1 MSTRPLL
8 LFPTPGLSD
17 RAKLGGGA
25 QRVHYPPAGRQSDR
39 LNPQIRLVEAAFE
52 TRRAELRTE
61 VGGAEPEKVLV
72 LETVGTITDFMNA
85 VRRIEGMEWL
95 AEVDEEEI
103 AGDEDF
109 FDSDNRAKRLSG
121 RLFLVMT
128 NQGALREMLRLWE
141 AFQRQPDER
150 FARGFGKWRSLF
162 KQLRNIRVWGVED
175 RLRETGL
182 LSVWEE
188 EVAHNERDFRFEAE
202 LWFRG
207 DEQRRAVAAAALRDY
222 VMQQGGAVIAE
233 AVFAEIAYH
242 AIIGQVPVG
251 IAQAVI
257 ANEDVR
263 LLRCEEVMFF
273 RPVGQAMVPPLG
285 EGTADGGAEPRP
297 EPSDQYPIAALLD
310 GLPIENHA
318 TLVGRLIVDD
328 PDGWSADYIAN
339 ERQHGTAMASLIL
352 HGDLNVANG
361 PSRHSLYV
369 RPLMRP
375 DPRDWRE
382 PRIESMPANVLPPD
396 LLRRAVRRMFEGEA
410 GSAAI
415 APTVRVINLSIG
427 DAFHPYD
434 RTVSAF
440 ARAVDWL
447 SWEYRV
453 LFVVSA
459 GNQNQRLQLRIQR
472 SEIAGMSVD
481 QISEQCVTA
490 VLETAHLRRLLAPAE
505 AINAVTVGG
514 IHEDGAVG
522 GIPADRI
529 DPFPPSGFP
538 SAYNSLGSGFRRAI
552 KPDVL
557 LAGGRQ
563 LYSVAPGEPDS
574 PAVLVP
580 VMSTATA
587 PGHRTA
593 APGAAPGEL
602 NRTRFTRGT
611 SNATAVATRDAVTL
625 ADTVETLGIAPGLMA
640 VTMKCLVAHGANWSE
655 ACDVLRRLLEAAAPE
670 ANVREQLARF
680 VGNGNADI
688 LRVVG
693 GTERRVTVIGT
704 SEIVEGQGHTYRFP
718 LPPSLSGVVGDR
730 RITATLAWFSPINA
744 LHRNYRR
751 AALCY
756 TFPLGQTLRL
766 DRVESDYRA
775 AQRGT
780 LQHEIFRG
788 EQAVAY
794 TDGTVIEIKVNCRE
808 DAGSLVESVPYCL
821 AITLEVAP
829 TLAVPVYDEVRARLQ
844 VPVPVRPT

>member
-1 MSTRPLL
+1 
-8 LFPTPGLSD
+8 
-17 RAKLGGGA
+17 
-25 QRVHYPPAGRQSDR
+25 
-39 LNPQIRLVEAAFE
+39 
-52 TRRAELRTE
+52 
-61 VGGAEPEKVLV
+61 
-72 LETVGTITDFMNA
+72 
-85 VRRIEGMEWL
+85 
-95 AEVDEEEI
+95 
-103 AGDEDF
+103 
-109 FDSDNRAKRLSG
+109 
-121 RLFLVMT
+121 
-128 NQGALREMLRLWE
+128 
-141 AFQRQPDER
+141 
-150 FARGFGKWRSLF
+150 
-162 KQLRNIRVWGVED
+162 
-175 RLRETGL
+175 
-182 LSVWEE
+182 
-188 EVAHNERDFRFEAE
+188 
-202 LWFRG
+202 
-207 DEQRRAVAAAALRDY
+207 
-222 VMQQGGAVIAE
+222 
-233 AVFAEIAYH
+233 
-242 AIIGQVPVG
+242 
-251 IAQAVI
+251 
-257 ANEDVR
+257 
-263 LLRCEEVMFF
+263 
-273 RPVGQAMVPPLG
+273 
-285 EGTADGGAEPRP
+285 
-297 EPSDQYPIAALLD
+297 
-310 GLPIENHA
+310 
-318 TLVGRLIVDD
+318 
-328 PDGWSADYIAN
+328 
-339 ERQHGTAMASLIL
+339 MASLIL
-352 HGDLNVANG
+352 HGDLNVADG

-375 DPRDWRE
+375 DQRDWRE

-410 GSAAI
+410 GSPAV

-472 SEIAGMSVD
+472 SQIAAISVD
-481 QISEQCVTA
+481 QISEQCITA
-490 VLETAHLRRLLAPAE
+490 ILETAHLRRLLAPAE

-522 GIPADRI
+522 GIPADQI
-529 DPFPPSGFP
+529 NPFPPSGFP

-552 KPDVL
+552 KPDL
-557 LAGGRQ
+557 LVAGGRQ
-563 LYSVAPGEPDS
+563 LYTVAPGDPES

-580 VMSTATA
+580 VMSTATT
-587 PGHRTA
+587 PGQRTA
-593 APGAAPGEL
+593 APGATPGEL

-611 SNATAVATRDAVTL
+611 SNATAGATRDAVTL
-625 ADTVETLGIAPGLMA
+625 ADTVENLGIDPGLVA
-640 VTMKCLVAHGANWSE
+640 VTMKCLVAHGASWSE

-688 LRVVG
+688 LRAVG

-704 SEIVEGQGHTYRFP
+704 SEIREGQGHTYRFP

-751 AALCY
+751 AALWY
-756 TFPLGQTLRL
+756 TFPIGQTLRL

-794 TDGTVIEIKVNCRE
+794 TDGTLIEIKVNCRE
-808 DAGSLVESVPYCL
+808 DAGALVESVPYCL

-829 TLAVPVYDEVRARLQ
+829 ELGVPVYDEVRVRLQ
-844 VPVPVRPT
+844 VSVPIRPT